1 MNRLTGPTL
10 SQRSSGCLK
19 IGATANPTA
28 GRTII
33 APAIPPTA
41 WPATV
46 KAFRRLID
54 SPSK

>member
-10 SQRSSGCLK
+10 SQRSSGLSK
-19 IGATANPTA
+19 IGATAKPTA
-28 GRTII
+28 GRTIT
-33 APAIPPTA
+33 APAMPPTA

-46 KAFRRLID
+46 SALRRFID